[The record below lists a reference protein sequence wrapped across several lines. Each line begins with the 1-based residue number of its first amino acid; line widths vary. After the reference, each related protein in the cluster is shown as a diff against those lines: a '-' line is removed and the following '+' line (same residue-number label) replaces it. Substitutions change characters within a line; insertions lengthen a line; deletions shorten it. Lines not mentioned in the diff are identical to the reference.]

1 VKKIAILA
9 YGSLIYEPGEEL
21 ENCIVNR
28 LGPILTPFKV
38 EYARSSRTRGGAPT
52 LVPVDGGGFQVS
64 AVLFVLSDATSER
77 EAKDMLWRRE
87 TRRAHG
93 SYSPPARPG
102 PNSVLI
108 KTLLNFGGIVL
119 VLYPS
124 IQANIPSPLTGRKL
138 ACLAIASAQNPEVA
152 KGKDGI
158 SYLLAA
164 KRAGISTPLTQEY
177 ESAIL
182 ELTGTNTLEAA
193 LLSLGR

>member
-1 VKKIAILA
+1 MKKIAILA

-52 LVPVDGGGFQVS
+52 LAPVDEGGFQVS
-64 AVLFVLSDATSER
+64 AVLLVLSDATSEK

-87 TRRAHG
+87 TSRAQG

-108 KTLLNFGGIVL
+108 KTLLNFGGIFL

-138 ACLAIASAQNPEVA
+138 ACLAIASAQNPEVG

-164 KRAGISTPLTQEY
+164 KSAGISTPLTQDY

>member
-1 VKKIAILA
+1 
-9 YGSLIYEPGEEL
+9 
-21 ENCIVNR
+21 VNR

-52 LVPVDGGGFQVS
+52 LVPVDGGGGGFQVS
-64 AVLFVLSDATSER
+64 AVLFVLSDATSEK

-87 TRRAHG
+87 TRRSQG

-124 IQANIPSPLTGRKL
+124 IQANIMSPLTGRKL
-138 ACLAIASAQNPEVA
+138 ACLAIASAQNPEVG

-164 KRAGISTPLTQEY
+164 KSAGISTPLTQEY

-182 ELTGTNTLEAA
+182 ELTGKNTLETA

>member
-1 VKKIAILA
+1 MGQARTVALFIEPILLNIECLRAARAVKKIAILA
-9 YGSLIYEPGEEL
+9 YGSLIDEPGEEL

-64 AVLFVLSDATSER
+64 AVVFVLSDAMSEK

-108 KTLLNFGGIVL
+108 KT
-119 VLYPS
+119 
-124 IQANIPSPLTGRKL
+124 
-138 ACLAIASAQNPEVA
+138 
-152 KGKDGI
+152 
-158 SYLLAA
+158 
-164 KRAGISTPLTQEY
+164 
-177 ESAIL
+177 IL
-182 ELTGTNTLEAA
+182 EFRRHRFGSVPIYSGQYPLPVDRTEAG
-193 LLSLGR
+193 LFSNRQRSKS

>member
-1 VKKIAILA
+1 MKKVAILA

-38 EYARSSRTRGGAPT
+38 EYARSSRMRGGAPT

-138 ACLAIASAQNPEVA
+138 ACLAITSARNPEVA

-182 ELTGTNTLEAA
+182 ELTDTNTLEAA